1 MQSSGNNIHEMVTN
15 NRMQS
20 LINIK
25 KLKTDLSEII
35 HLCNHN
41 NNNNNDD
48 QSEKQKDETR
58 LTRLS

>member
-25 KLKTDLSEII
+25 KKLKADLSEII

-41 NNNNNDD
+41 DNNNND

-58 LTRLS
+58 LTRLR

>member
-25 KLKTDLSEII
+25 KLKADLSEII
-35 HLCNHN
+35 HLCKHN
-41 NNNNNDD
+41 NNNND

-58 LTRLS
+58 LTRLR